1 MRILYLVNVYPAVSH
16 SFVRREILALEAAGL
31 EVRRV
36 SIRPFSPKQV
46 DAADAAE
53 AERTQV
59 ILGKGMLGLLPAL
72 ARELIRPHRL
82 LPAVMEA
89 FRAGMRTEAGP
100 LKSLVYLLEAA
111 KLRQIC
117 AARGIDHV
125 HAHFGTNPAEIARLC
140 RRLGGPSF
148 SFTIHGPDELD
159 RVTGFDLPT
168 KIREAAFTAAIS
180 EFGRSQLRRFVPQ
193 SLWSRIKVVH
203 CGLDGVFF
211 DRPRT
216 PVPDTDQV
224 LFLGR
229 LAPQKDPLLL
239 VEAAAVLRDRGRR
252 LRVHFAGSGD
262 LEPEL
267 RRRIGELKMDDDFC
281 FLGSVDQAT
290 AAAELESARA
300 LVLPSSA
307 EGLPVVIMEAMSLG
321 RPVVSTYVNGIPELV
336 RNGREGWLSPCG
348 DVERLAESLEALLD
362 ASPEQLEEIGDS
374 CAARVRQR
382 HDIRISADKLARHFR
397 AAVAD

>member
-1 MRILYLVNVYPAVSH
+1 
-16 SFVRREILALEAAGL
+16 
-31 EVRRV
+31 
-36 SIRPFSPKQV
+36 
-46 DAADAAE
+46 
-53 AERTQV
+53 
-59 ILGKGMLGLLPAL
+59 
-72 ARELIRPHRL
+72 
-82 LPAVMEA
+82 
-89 FRAGMRTEAGP
+89 
-100 LKSLVYLLEAA
+100 
-111 KLRQIC
+111 
-117 AARGIDHV
+117 
-125 HAHFGTNPAEIARLC
+125 
-140 RRLGGPSF
+140 
-148 SFTIHGPDELD
+148 
-159 RVTGFDLPT
+159 
-168 KIREAAFTAAIS
+168 
-180 EFGRSQLRRFVPQ
+180 
-193 SLWSRIKVVH
+193 
-203 CGLDGVFF
+203 
-211 DRPRT
+211 
-216 PVPDTDQV
+216 
-224 LFLGR
+224 

-362 ASPEQLEEIGDS
+362 ASPEQLEEIGES

-382 HDIRISADKLARHFR
+382 HDIRVSADKLARHFR